1 MIEKGSEQGG
11 FRKMYGTVDYIFILI
26 TIFDK

>member
-11 FRKMYGTVDYIFILI
+11 LRKMYGTVDYIFISI
-26 TIFDK
+26 TIIDK